1 MIVGSMVGTSYAAL
15 TVNQFIVGSGTQPVT
30 MCAEYKAAEITRMT
44 QKPCQSVEG
53 KTMIQNPQFMYA
65 QSWATGRATGKFM
78 PGDEIRVVN
87 VAEE

>member
-1 MIVGSMVGTSYAAL
+1 MPVCGGQDHGGHLLTACLLNHHLTAL
-15 TVNQFIVGSGTQPVT
+15 RVQ
-30 MCAEYKAAEITRMT
+30 
-44 QKPCQSVEG
+44 
-53 KTMIQNPQFMYA
+53 IQNPQFMYA